1 MSCAAEPDRED
12 ALRQS
17 ARAEA
22 YSGEVT
28 RWIRLQD
35 VVWLFLFASLYALG
49 PVRNEALLEVL
60 GGLAVWQ
67 LLVPRVPFFASTA
80 GKMIAVLGQL
90 FLCHLLIG
98 VTNGI
103 ESSYFW
109 VFLLPI
115 VTAANTLDLWGTVFF
130 TLIACLSY
138 LSFLLFVNFE
148 RSALSEYA
156 WREVAL
162 RSLFFGF
169 IAYVVYELSEERRR
183 EASNYQTT
191 AEQLAEAN
199 VHLREA
205 EEAMRRSERLAA
217 LGQLTAGLAH
227 ELRNPMGTMKSSAE
241 LLAKRIPSTD
251 AIGQELSGFIQ
262 TEVDRANSLITR
274 FLQFARPF
282 HLQRQPAEIASVVD
296 RAIAQVERH
305 VPPFDIGFVRNYA
318 PGVPELSLDAEL
330 MEQVFVNLLTNAA
343 QASPPRSLITVKTRA
358 AENVVEVAVIDRG
371 KGIDAQHREN
381 IFNPFFTTRPDGVGL
396 GLAIVQKIVD
406 EHGGRI
412 IVESE
417 PGQGAVF
424 RVHLPVAPSGPEP
437 TRT

>member
-1 MSCAAEPDRED
+1 MT
-12 ALRQS
+12 Q
-17 ARAEA
+17 
-22 YSGEVT
+22 
-28 RWIRLQD
+28 WIRPQD
-35 VVWLFLFASLYALG
+35 FVWLLLFGSVYALG
-49 PVRNEALLEVL
+49 PVRNEAELEVL
-60 GGLAVWQ
+60 AGLTLWQLAV
-67 LLVPRVPFFASTA
+67 PRLAFFNTQAGKFFAVA
-80 GKMIAVLGQL
+80 GQIVL
-90 FLCHLLIG
+90 CYLLIG

-115 VTAANTLDLWGTVFF
+115 VTAANTLDLWGAILF
-130 TLIACLSY
+130 TAVACLSY
-138 LSFLLFVNFE
+138 LSFLLFVNLDVN
-148 RSALSEYA
+148 ALTELA
-156 WREVAL
+156 WREVSL
-162 RSLFFGF
+162 RSLFFAF
-169 IAYVVYELSEERRR
+169 IAYVVHELSEGRRR
-183 EASNYQTT
+183 EAHNYQAT

-199 VHLREA
+199 LHLREA

-241 LLAKRIPSTD
+241 LLAKRIPATD

-282 HLQRQPAEIASVVD
+282 HLERQTTEIAAVLD

-305 VPPFDIGFVRNYA
+305 VPPFAIGFVKNYS
-318 PGVPELSLDAEL
+318 PGLPPLSLDAEL

-343 QASPPRSLITVKTRA
+343 QASPPQGVVTVKTRA
-358 AENVVEVAVIDRG
+358 AENVLEVAVIDRG
-371 KGIDAQHREN
+371 KGIDAKHRES

-412 IVESE
+412 VVESE

-424 RVHLPVAPSGPEP
+424 RVQLPVTAA
-437 TRT
+437 